1 MRSLRPTK
9 PRCDRSSRLDRDLP
23 TLLTIRFR
31 SLARS
36 LPCGDLRMPRRPPR
50 KPNPALDLSRHL
62 IPLGSL
68 PVPCD
73 PRPLFARDAPI
84 ELEVGSGKGL
94 FLATASA
101 REPGRNFLGAE
112 IATGYARM
120 CAAKLA
126 AAETTNARIIA
137 GDATF
142 LVRSMLPDACL
153 GGMHVYFPDP
163 WWKARHRKRRVL
175 SDVFLEHAGRVL
187 RHGSEL
193 HIWTDVEEYFN
204 ESMAAVH
211 ATGLFGEEHDELASL
226 GEHDLDYRTHFERR
240 TRLAGEP
247 VWRAVLKR
255 NDRAPRFAR
264 VEIPAL
270 G

>member
-1 MRSLRPTK
+1 
-9 PRCDRSSRLDRDLP
+9 
-23 TLLTIRFR
+23 
-31 SLARS
+31 
-36 LPCGDLRMPRRPPR
+36 MPRRPPR
-50 KPNPALDLSRHL
+50 KPNPTLDLSRHL

-175 SDVFLEHAGRVL
+175 SELFLRHAGRVL
-187 RHGSEL
+187 PAGATL
-193 HIWTDVEEYFN
+193 HVWTDVEEYFR
-204 ESMAAVH
+204 ESMAFAQ
-211 ATGLFGEEHDELASL
+211 ATGLFADPREEQVSAA
-226 GEHDLDYRTHFERR
+226 EHELDYRTHFERR
-240 TRLAGEP
+240 TRLANEP
-247 VWRAVLKR
+247 VWRAAL
-255 NDRAPRFAR
+255 DRTER
-264 VEIPAL
+264 PAGCERL
-270 G
+270 VPPESLSSGLPESLSP